1 MRHRLQ
7 VQQSGDKMAKSP
19 RYVASEH
26 QSLVDDFNDLL
37 YFVSVVEH
45 HGFSAAARATGV
57 EKTRLSRR
65 VAALEQRLGAR
76 LLQRSTRRI
85 ALTEAGQRFYEHCV
99 AAVEGARVAYES
111 IADLRREPAGMV
123 RMSCAQM
130 MAQSYL
136 APILPGFLA
145 QHPKVDLILDA
156 TDREVNLIEERIDL
170 VLRARREIED
180 TPGLVAKPLGSARRI
195 LVASP
200 AYLERIDQ
208 PDRPQALSACDT
220 LARPVE
226 LFEGKVRW
234 ELNGPGAEVV
244 VVPLAPRLVANDM
257 RLLLEAAVHGVG
269 ISLLPVPI
277 VAAAIR
283 SGLLTQVL
291 PDWTTTSHRIYL
303 LYPSPRGM
311 LPSVRSLIDY
321 LLVHLPASIQER
333 SVDVDTAHSPA

>member
-1 MRHRLQ
+1 MEKLQ
-7 VQQSGDKMAKSP
+7 KTIAPG
-19 RYVASEH
+19 H
-26 QSLVDDFNDLL
+26 QYPVDDLNDLA

-85 ALTEAGQRFYEHCV
+85 ALTEAGQRFYDHCV

-111 IADLRREPAGMV
+111 IADLRREPAGTV

-136 APILPGFLA
+136 APILPGYLS
-145 QHPKVDLILDA
+145 QHPKVELILDA
-156 TDREVNLIEERIDL
+156 TDREVNLIDERVDL

-180 TPGLVAKPLGSARRI
+180 TPGLVARPLGSGRRI

-200 AYLERIDQ
+200 AYLGRIDQ
-208 PDRPQALSACDT
+208 PGGPLTLSACDT

-226 LFEGKVRW
+226 LFEGQVRW
-234 ELNGPGAEVV
+234 ELNGPEGKVV

-257 RLLLEAAVHGVG
+257 RLLLEAAIHGVG
-269 ISLLPVPI
+269 IALLPEPI

-283 SGLLTQVL
+283 SGRLAQVL
-291 PDWTTTSHRIYL
+291 PDWTATTHRLYL

-333 SVDVDTAHSPA
+333 SVDVDAGRYPLPSIQTAKPD

>member
-1 MRHRLQ
+1 
-7 VQQSGDKMAKSP
+7 MAKP
-19 RYVASEH
+19 PNTVALEH
-26 QSLVDDFNDLL
+26 QSPVDDFNDLV
-37 YFVSVVEH
+37 YFASVVEH

-76 LLQRSTRRI
+76 LLQRSTRSI
-85 ALTEAGQRFYEHCV
+85 ALTEAGQRFYDHCV
-99 AAVEGARVAYES
+99 AAVAGARVAYES
-111 IADLRREPAGMV
+111 IADLRREPAGTV

-156 TDREVNLIEERIDL
+156 TDREVNLIEERVDL
-170 VLRARREIED
+170 VLRARREIDES
-180 TPGLVAKPLGSARRI
+180 PGLVAKPLGSARRI

-200 AYLERIDQ
+200 AYLGRID
-208 PDRPQALSACDT
+208 PPSGPQALAGCDT
-220 LARPVE
+220 LGRPPE

-234 ELNGPGAEVV
+234 ELNGPGAQQVV
-244 VVPLAPRLVANDM
+244 VQIAPRLVANDM
-257 RLLLEAAVHGVG
+257 RLLLEAAIHGVG
-269 ISLLPVPI
+269 IALLPEPVA
-277 VAAAIR
+277 AAAIR
-283 SGLLTQVL
+283 TGQLAQVL
-291 PDWTTTSHRIYL
+291 PDWTTTMHHIYL

-321 LLVHLPASIQER
+321 LLVHMPASIQALR
-333 SVDVDTAHSPA
+333 RPAVTN

>member
-1 MRHRLQ
+1 
-7 VQQSGDKMAKSP
+7 
-19 RYVASEH
+19 
-26 QSLVDDFNDLL
+26 VDDFNDLV

-76 LLQRSTRRI
+76 LLQRSTRSV
-85 ALTEAGQRFYEHCV
+85 ALTEAGQRFYAHCL

-111 IADLRREPAGMV
+111 IADLRREPAGTV

-145 QHPKVDLILDA
+145 QYPKVDLILDA
-156 TDREVNLIEERIDL
+156 TDREVNLIEERVDL

-180 TPGLVAKPLGSARRI
+180 MPGLVARPLGSGRRI

-200 AYLERIDQ
+200 DYLGRIDQ
-208 PDRPQALSACDT
+208 PMVPQALSGCDT
-220 LARPVE
+220 LGRPTE

-234 ELNGPGAEVV
+234 ELNGPAAAVTVV
-244 VVPLAPRLVANDM
+244 QLAPRLVANDM
-257 RLLLEAAVHGVG
+257 RLLLQAAIHGIG
-269 ISLLPVPI
+269 IALLPEPI

-283 SGLLTQVL
+283 SGRLAQVL
-291 PDWTTTSHRIYL
+291 PDWAATTHRIYL

-321 LLVHLPASIQER
+321 LIEHLPASIQEC
-333 SVDVDTAHSPA
+333 SVDIEAMPRPCLSVRPEPPAVVEPR